1 MNPVHWLFFVG
12 TVGVSLGFVL
22 YGQWVLWKY
31 KAPSYRTTVTGCEIA
46 RFVLDQAGLIQVA
59 VTPVEPSGE
68 YPFAEGLFLEPK
80 VYEGHDFL
88 SVLHAARQAFLKSQ
102 LSNMTFW
109 VRLKKRM
116 AFVIRFTV
124 LAGWILLALGNFCH
138 ALQFLVNLGLGCFT
152 VVMVLGI
159 FDLPFELEVEEK
171 TSRLLRNS
179 GHFQMNEMMHL
190 KKLNRAVAFWGL
202 ASVIRAPFERRR
214 CLLGKKGWAYGL

>member
-1 MNPVHWLFFVG
+1 MNPVHWLFFIG
-12 TVGVSLGFVL
+12 TVVVSLGFAL

-46 RFVLDQAGLIQVA
+46 RFVLDQAGLVQVS
-59 VTPVEPSGE
+59 VTPIEPSGE
-68 YPFAEGLFLEPK
+68 YSPTEGLFLEPK

-88 SVLHAARQAFLKSQ
+88 SVLQAARQAFLKSQ

-124 LAGWILLALGNFCH
+124 LAGWALLVLGNFFPF
-138 ALQFLVNLGLGCFT
+138 LRFLVNLGLGCFT
-152 VVMVLGI
+152 VVMALVI

-171 TSRLLRNS
+171 TSKLLKHS
-179 GHFQMNEMMHL
+179 GHFQPNEMVHL
-190 KKLNRAVAFWGL
+190 KKLNQASAFWGL
-202 ASVIRAPFERRR
+202 ASVIRAPFNK
-214 CLLGKKGWAYGL
+214 CLSLLGKKGMAYGL